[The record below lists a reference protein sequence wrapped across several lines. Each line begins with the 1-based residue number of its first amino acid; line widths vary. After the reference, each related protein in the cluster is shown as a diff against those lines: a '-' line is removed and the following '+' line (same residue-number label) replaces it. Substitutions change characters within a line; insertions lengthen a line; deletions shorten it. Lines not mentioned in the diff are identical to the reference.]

1 MAAIDARAGEHA
13 ALDLGTDPAEARLVE
28 RGIAVARAVLAM
40 SAVAVVQLD
49 PTGPSHY
56 VWVTTMLLY
65 GYTAFAVILVIP
77 LRRARSIPPS
87 LPLFIH
93 TVDIG
98 FAAALTLYSEGPNS
112 PFFTFLIY
120 PLIAA
125 AYRWGFR
132 EVMITACVV
141 DALLGLEAV
150 IVVNSAVISSEA
162 GFQLNTFLLRAISVA
177 ATGAAVGYLGENE
190 KRRRLE
196 ARAMGLVLGRARLGG
211 KLVDTLN
218 LVLTSVKGLFA
229 AKQVLLVM
237 QEQQSGRTWLWATDP
252 TGRDEPIARPEQLS
266 AERRDH
272 YLFDTVGAAWHAAGG
287 VLPWRRRRFA
297 VVVLDEFGRQLPAA
311 QLPLPKGFLASHPCR
326 RLIGVSLRLSEEWT
340 GRLFVLA
347 PGYGVHREQSARFA
361 LRLANQVGPAVY
373 GHYLVRRL
381 RTRAQSLERGRI
393 ARELHDGVTQSLLG
407 LEMELV
413 VLRRRALVES
423 PKLADDL
430 SRAHTIVR
438 NEVIAVRELLEGIRV
453 GDVESHDL
461 LTHLSEVVDRFSRH
475 TGITARFVS
484 DGQAVHLTPHVCRQ
498 LARILHEGLI
508 NVRKHSNAR
517 RVIVRGDRDGMGWRL
532 SIEDDG
538 RGFPF
543 AGRVSHNEL
552 DALHQ
557 GPRTI
562 SERARLIGAVMTVES
577 KPGFGARVEV
587 AVPPKATS

>member
-1 MAAIDARAGEHA
+1 MTAIDARAAQQA
-13 ALDLGTDPAEARLVE
+13 ALDLSTDPAEARLVE

-40 SAVAVVQLD
+40 SAVAVVKLD
-49 PTGPSHY
+49 PTGPSPY
-56 VWVTTMLLY
+56 VGVTTMLLY
-65 GYTAFAVILVIP
+65 GYTVFAVILVIP
-77 LRRARSIPPS
+77 LRRARSIPPA

-93 TVDIG
+93 TADIG

-132 EVMITACVV
+132 EVMITAAVV
-141 DALLGLEAV
+141 VALLGVEAISV
-150 IVVNSAVISSEA
+150 ANSAVISSGA

-196 ARAMGLVLGRARLGG
+196 ARAMGLVLGRAGLGG

-218 LVLTSVKGLFA
+218 LVLTSLKGLFA
-229 AKQVLLVM
+229 AQQVLLVM
-237 QEQQSGRTWLWATDP
+237 QEHQSGRAWLWSTDP
-252 TGRDEPIARPEQLS
+252 SGRDEPMARPEQLP
-266 AERRDH
+266 AARRDD
-272 YLFDTVGAAWHAAGG
+272 YLFETTGAAWHAAGSL
-287 VLPWRRRRFA
+287 LPWRRHRFA

-311 QLPLPKGFLASHPCR
+311 RLPLPPGFIASHPYR
-326 RLIGVSLRLSEEWT
+326 RLIGVSLYLSEEWT

-381 RTRAQSLERGRI
+381 RTRAQTLERGRI

-413 VLRRRALVES
+413 VLRRRALAES
-423 PKLADDL
+423 PRLADDL
-430 SRAHTIVR
+430 ARAHAIVR

-453 GDVESHDL
+453 GDVESDDL
-461 LTHLSEVVDRFSRH
+461 LDHLSEVVDRFSRH
-475 TGITARFVS
+475 TGISARFTS
-484 DGQAVHLTPHVCRQ
+484 DGHVVPLTPHACRQ
-498 LARILHEGLI
+498 VARILHEALI

-517 RVIVRGDRDGMGWRL
+517 RVLVRGDRDGEGWKL
-532 SIEDDG
+532 TIEDDG

-543 AGRVSHNEL
+543 AGRVSHNDL

-562 SERARLIGAVMTVES
+562 SERARLIGALLTVES
-577 KPGFGARVEV
+577 RPGFGARVE
-587 AVPPKATS
+587 AVVPQKATA